1 VVNVQAQ
8 ALLVDTQSAAA
19 TGLINGTQIRE
30 LALSARNYE
39 ELVALMPGVSS
50 AVTDTIFV
58 GVETPGGE
66 PTNPTFPST
75 ETGSLKPIGRL
86 TVPTTWTAAA
96 TSAC

>member
-1 VVNVQAQ
+1 
-8 ALLVDTQSAAA
+8 VDTQSAAA

-58 GVETPGGE
+58 GVEDTGWRNQR
-66 PTNPTFPST
+66 NPTFSINGNRFSQT
-75 ETGSLKPIGRL
+75 QLDDDGADNVDRGGNFQLVELSQR
-86 TVPTTWTAAA
+86 
-96 TSAC
+96 